1 MKKFNQ
7 WANNINENVVISGS
21 AGKMSSVNKDFK
33 NQTKKFEDIV
43 GKLSVEHEKEKPTNN
58 VHKIDLDRRARLI
71 RFIDL
76 LNYEDLQQFLNDWN
90 FIKTHAR
97 EETSSANDDGLNV
110 IRNS

>member
-7 WANNINENVVISGS
+7 WIGNINENVTISGS

-43 GKLSVEHEKEKPTNN
+43 GKLSAEHEKEQPTSY
-58 VHKIDLDRRARLI
+58 VSKIDLDRRARLI
-71 RFIDL
+71 RFIDV

-90 FIKTHAR
+90 FIKTHAK
-97 EETSSANDDGLNV
+97 EDVSSANDDGLNV